1 MPTAPE
7 IYLPI
12 LTYWGTITCKPTE
25 QHVQHFFFRK
35 CHWTYLFQL
44 EITCENSSLA
54 AVHTVAAIEE
64 FRHEG
69 RIKGIEV
76 NRGHVVN
83 GEGDFLL
90 KKVVTFVE
98 KDLQQHIDE
107 VEEHWGPEKLLKDP
121 QTHTKK
127 KTKMKMRVTL
137 VCVIEFTHV
146 DEGNVC
152 CLSCTVQELWCWDPF
167 TAALITD
174 NQNKYIKLI

>member
-1 MPTAPE
+1 MYSCWSNLSTVAKLFVQQVE
-7 IYLPI
+7 IPVCANSPWDTFTNINLLGDNNLQAHRTP
-12 LTYWGTITCKPTE
+12 CAAF
-25 QHVQHFFFRK
+25 FFFRK

-64 FRHEG
+64 FWHEG

-76 NRGHVVN
+76 DRGHVVN

-121 QTHTKK
+121 QTQKK
-127 KTKMKMRVTL
+127 RKS
-137 VCVIEFTHV
+137 EW
-146 DEGNVC
+146 E
-152 CLSCTVQELWCWDPF
+152 
-167 TAALITD
+167 
-174 NQNKYIKLI
+174 